1 MIIQKFV
8 LYINNLLYQK
18 VFFYSFIDTVKNIC
32 NKTLTFKF
40 KRKRLLLSEK
50 NKKTK
55 VIGYARAS
63 HNEFEY
69 LEEQIKHLKKEG
81 CSLVFSEFVS
91 LDEEIKPQL
100 NKAIN
105 FLSNGD
111 ELLITQLDRAFKN
124 KKECLITIDKLIN
137 NNIKLRTLTG
147 FFAANESTNTN
158 SSIFKFLYELDNLKD
173 RSLSE
178 RKKEQILRRKLS
190 GNNLGGR
197 PKISPLKESLVIRLR
212 NEGYSYRSIRSQT
225 GIALSTIRRVIL
237 EGELK

>member
-1 MIIQKFV
+1 
-8 LYINNLLYQK
+8 

-50 NKKTK
+50 YKGSKA
-55 VIGYARAS
+55 IGYARAA
-63 HNEFEY
+63 HNEYEY
-69 LEEQIKHLKKEG
+69 LEEQIKLLKEEG
-81 CSLVFSEFVS
+81 CSLVFSEFIS

-100 NKAIN
+100 NQAIN
-105 FLSNGD
+105 YLTKGD
-111 ELLITQLDRAFKN
+111 QLIITQLDRAFKN
-124 KKECLITIDKLIN
+124 KKDCLKTINKLIN
-137 NNIKLRTLTG
+137 RDIKLRTLTG
-147 FFAANESTNTN
+147 FFAAEESSKAV
-158 SSIFKFLYELDNLKD
+158 SSIFKFLYDLENLEDK
-173 RSLSE
+173 SLGE
-178 RKKEQILRRKLS
+178 RKKEQLLRRKLS